1 MIELPVGTLPVDFLT
16 SFMALFRSLAEN
28 QTGEIKVLLK
38 YVDNVRFSENDCF
51 AVHKGERKET
61 QKV

>member
-28 QTGEIKVLLK
+28 QTGEIKV
-38 YVDNVRFSENDCF
+38 F
-51 AVHKGERKET
+51 KG
-61 QKV
+61 QL